1 MRVCVRVALLAG
13 LAGIGLAG
21 CDTVDGLSETTNA
34 LLVSG
39 KRPVALDSASLENRM
54 VEPEPESEPEPEP
67 APIEEKT
74 KAPKKKQQKS
84 VRRPKLSQ
92 AKASRKTP
100 EKPSPAQA
108 APSSTAEPRSA
119 PAEEPPASNQLKT
132 LWPEAP
138 TSGTFSR

>member
-1 MRVCVRVALLAG
+1 M
-13 LAGIGLAG
+13 
-21 CDTVDGLSETTNA
+21 DGLSETTNA

-54 VEPEPESEPEPEP
+54 VEPEPESEPEA
-67 APIEEKT
+67 APIEEKI

-100 EKPSPAQA
+100 EKPTPAQA

-119 PAEEPPASNQLKT
+119 PSDEPAAPNQLKT